1 MIEHPGLIQKLF
13 EKNLPPE
20 VRANVDLNAIQPL
33 KDSFLRDTLHKG
45 ITDFIFSVQFKG
57 KEG

>member
-1 MIEHPGLIQKLF
+1 LIQKLF

>member
-33 KDSFLRDTLHKG
+33 KDSFLRDKG